1 MRMIDS
7 TDNPAGWRGSSFW
20 RIFIGIAAVIVV
32 ASAAMNFIVDPFDI
46 YGNRFLPASQLNN
59 YRQKLELFDNFQPP
73 PNALILGSSRVMS
86 CDPELVE
93 DVTGLRCFNF
103 WLPGSAS
110 ETFYAVM
117 KMVEEESD
125 EPIDL
130 VIVGV
135 GVETVHPAL
144 PIQPEARY
152 VPRISKWFVHHSHGQ
167 ATMLD
172 RIGLLFTMDQTVRSI
187 GVIHSQIQGADE
199 ERTTEA
205 GQPTLEYRNDGFSL
219 QARAEEQIAEGTF
232 DLDAKL
238 TRRLRRRRYTEQGV
252 VVSGWTGLSEVRM
265 KYWEDFLETC
275 REKNIEVLVFMTPAH
290 PRFWELL
297 EEFGAGEVYD
307 EVSGYFE
314 RTVTVAGGTFR
325 DYTHL
330 ESFEG
335 DPDNFYDEMHMRREN
350 CDLLLTDLLGAAGY
364 SVSEVT
370 D

>member
-1 MRMIDS
+1 MSDPEHDS
-7 TDNPAGWRGSSFW
+7 GWNGPTFW
-20 RIFIGIAAVIVV
+20 SVFISIAVII
-32 ASAAMNFIVDPFDI
+32 AGLAAAMNFIVDPFDI
-46 YGNRFLPASQLNN
+46 YGNRFLPASELNN
-59 YRQKLELFDNFQPP
+59 YKQKLELFDNFQPP
-73 PNALILGSSRVMS
+73 PNALILGSSRVMT
-86 CDPELVE
+86 CDPELVDE
-93 DVTGLRCFNF
+93 ITGLRCFNF

-110 ETFYAVM
+110 ETFYAIM
-117 KMVEEESD
+117 KMVEEESN

-152 VPRISKWFVHHSHGQ
+152 VPQISKWFVHNRHGQ
-167 ATMLD
+167 ATTLD
-172 RIGLLFTMDQTVRSI
+172 RIGLLFTMDQTVRSV
-187 GVIHSQIQGADE
+187 GVILSYLRGNNR

-205 GQPTLEYRNDGFSL
+205 GQPTLEYRDDGFSL

-252 VVSGWTGLSEVRM
+252 VVSGWTGMSKVRM
-265 KYWEDFLETC
+265 QYWEDFLDIC
-275 REKNIEVLVFMTPAH
+275 REKDIQVLVFMTPAH
-290 PRFWELL
+290 PRLWELL
-297 EEFGAGEVYD
+297 EEFGASEVYE

-314 RTVTVAGGTFR
+314 RTVTEAGGTFR

-330 ESFEG
+330 ASFEG
-335 DPDNFYDEMHMRREN
+335 DPENFYDEMHMRKQN
-350 CDLLLTDLLGAAGY
+350 CDLLLRNLLAAAGY
-364 SVSEVT
+364 STSELT